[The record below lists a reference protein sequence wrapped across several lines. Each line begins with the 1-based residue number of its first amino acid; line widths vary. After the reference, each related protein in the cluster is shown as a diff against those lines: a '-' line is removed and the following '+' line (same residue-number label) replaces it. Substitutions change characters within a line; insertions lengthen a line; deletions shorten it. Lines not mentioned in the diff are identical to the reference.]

1 MPDASRNSTARVLP
15 DLMILPERVLS
26 GPGKLAELPAEAHRF
41 GSRGLLVH
49 GRAFGDRE
57 AALLANAPARFAAS
71 VFRHRG
77 GEPTLDQ
84 VDELRAAIRETQAE
98 WVAAVGGGSVIDL
111 AKAAALLVR
120 AAQPAQ
126 AYQDGAP
133 VESDGLPFLAVPT
146 TAGTGSEAT
155 INTVLT
161 NTRTGAKKSI
171 RDPRMM
177 ARVVILDPQLL
188 ATCPPAVIAASGL
201 DALTQAVE
209 AYTSRGATP
218 FSDGLALQGLRLVA
232 GHLEAVYRDAQ
243 AAETGGLL
251 AGSFITGVALSFA
264 RLGVVHGLA
273 HPLGSLYHVPHGLV
287 CAVCLPHAI
296 AFNRDAMGAKYDA
309 LSAAVGLDLLDAV
322 AGLNARLGL
331 RSPFAG
337 QAVRSR
343 ETLIAETLA
352 SGSTK
357 SNPRPVTRADVEWFL
372 DRLFALGPT

>member
-1 MPDASRNSTARVLP
+1 
-15 DLMILPERVLS
+15 MILPERVLA

-41 GSRGLLVH
+41 GLRGILVH
-49 GRAFGDRE
+49 GRALDDRA
-57 AALLANAPARFAAS
+57 AALVAAAPSGSA
-71 VFRHRG
+71 VIPFRHRG

-84 VDELRAAIRETQAE
+84 VDELRHAVRKTQAD

-111 AKAAALLVR
+111 AKAGALLAR
-120 AAQPAQ
+120 AARPTV
-126 AYQDGAP
+126 AYHDGAP
-133 VESDGLPFLAVPT
+133 VESEGLPFLAVPT

-161 NTRTGAKKSI
+161 NTTTGAKKSI

-177 ARVVILDPQLL
+177 ARVVILDPRLL

-209 AYTSRGATP
+209 AYTSRGATA
-218 FSDGLALQGLRLVA
+218 FSDGLALQGLALIA
-232 GHLEAVYRDAQ
+232 GHLEAVFRDAY
-243 AAETGGLL
+243 AAEADKLL

-273 HPLGSLYHVPHGLV
+273 HPLGSLYHAPHGLV
-287 CAVCLPHAI
+287 CAICLPHAI
-296 AFNRDAMGAKYDA
+296 AFNRDAMGSKYAA
-309 LSAAVGLDLLDAV
+309 LSTAIGLDLLDGV
-322 AGLNARLGL
+322 TGLNARLGL

-337 QAVRSR
+337 QPVRSR
-343 ETLIAETLA
+343 EALITETLA

-357 SNPRPVTRADVEWFL
+357 SNPRPVTRSDVDWFL
-372 DRLFALGPT
+372 DRLFA

>member
-1 MPDASRNSTARVLP
+1 
-15 DLMILPERVLS
+15 MILPERVLT
-26 GPGKLAELPAEAHRF
+26 GPGKLAELPAEARRF
-41 GSRGLLVH
+41 GPRGILIH
-49 GRAFGDRE
+49 GRAADNR
-57 AALLANAPARFAAS
+57 AADLPASAPS
-71 VFRHRG
+71 DLTVTTFRHHG

-84 VDELRAAIRETQAE
+84 VDELRGVVRESQAQ

-111 AKAAALLVR
+111 AKAAALLAR
-120 AAQPAQ
+120 ASGPTVV
-126 AYQDGAP
+126 YHDGTP
-133 VESDGLPFLAVPT
+133 VECEGLPFLAVPT

-161 NTRTGAKKSI
+161 NTQTGAKKSI

-177 ARVVILDPQLL
+177 ARVVILDPRLL

-201 DALTQAVE
+201 DAFTQAVE
-209 AYTSRGATP
+209 AYTSRGATA
-218 FSDGLALQGLRLVA
+218 FSDGLALQGLGLVA
-232 GHLEAVYRDAQ
+232 GQLEAVFRDAHS
-243 AAETGGLL
+243 AGAGDLL

-273 HPLGSLYHVPHGLV
+273 HPLGSLYHAPHGLV
-287 CAVCLPHAI
+287 CAICLPHAI
-296 AFNRDAMGAKYDA
+296 AFNRDAMGVKYQA
-309 LSAAVGLDLLDAV
+309 LSAAVGMDLLDGV

-337 QAVRSR
+337 QPVRSR
-343 ETLIAETLA
+343 DALIAETLA

-372 DRLFALGPT
+372 DRLFA